1 MFVPFNH
8 EHFPGPRESVFCQV
22 TMAESATAHT
32 SVGQGQ
38 QHDNG
43 TICAVDLHD
52 EPSSVETAKKPGY
65 LRTIYL
71 TVHHVLTYNPLIN
84 ILYVF
89 VAAGI
94 IVAQFPSVPG
104 GMVFGLNCV
113 AVIPLAALLAHA
125 TESFTGEMGDAL
137 GALINVTVGNAVEL
151 IIFIALTKNEIR
163 IVQAS
168 LLGSLLANLL
178 LILGLAFFLGGM
190 RYREQLYNNTVTQM
204 SACLLS
210 LSVVSLVLPTAFHV
224 SFEDYHRAGEQSLKI
239 SRGTSTVLLVVYV
252 IFLVFQ
258 LKTHAYLYESMP
270 KHIVDAEAAP
280 GPVAGWLDND
290 DDENVPHEDS
300 GIDSDD
306 TRVNMRHR
314 MRRATSKSKRRNM
327 SPTLGPGLGSRTSS
341 QTIVDDDDAL
351 PRTREGEGEGGK
363 DATELKIEEKRSKSP
378 RDRRR
383 RRRCRNAE
391 GEDTV
396 EIGGDARQGHQR
408 TASGPSQLELRL
420 PSSEIAPW
428 TPKSPF
434 VRFKSFAPVL
444 FHETDP
450 SDTRRHS
457 QMAQNADVPGRSD
470 NRCPSRLSVA
480 TVTDGVAKTMAD
492 DEKGPEEFEMSRI
505 GALVVL
511 LLAATLVATC
521 AEFLISSIE
530 AVTAS
535 SPLSDTF
542 IGLIVLPIVG
552 NATEHIT
559 AIRGAMRNKMDLAI
573 GVAIGSSIQLALLI
587 TPLVVLLGW
596 LLDKPMGLYFTLFE
610 TVCLFVSAFIVNF
623 LVLDGKSNFME
634 GVLLCAVYLVIGI
647 VAFFYPE
654 GNEGN
659 EGSHWGVGEGDV
671 SF

>member
-1 MFVPFNH
+1 MGTVNPH
-8 EHFPGPRESVFCQV
+8 DGPG
-22 TMAESATAHT
+22 
-32 SVGQGQ
+32 
-38 QHDNG
+38 
-43 TICAVDLHD
+43 
-52 EPSSVETAKKPGY
+52 SVETAERPGC

-89 VAAGI
+89 VPAGI

-104 GMVFGLNCV
+104 GVVFGLNCV

-125 TESFTGEMGDAL
+125 TESFAGEMGDAL
-137 GALINVTVGNAVEL
+137 GALINVTLGNAVEL
-151 IIFIALTKNEIR
+151 IIFKNEIR

-210 LSVVSLVLPTAFHV
+210 LSVVSLVLPTAFHA
-224 SFEDYHRAGEQSLKI
+224 SFEDYHRADEQSLKI
-239 SRGTSTVLLVVYV
+239 SRGTSTVLLVVYI

-258 LKTHAYLYESMP
+258 LKSHAYLYESMP
-270 KHIVDAEAAP
+270 RHIVDAEAAP
-280 GPVAGWLDND
+280 GPVAGWLVNDDEDDDD
-290 DDENVPHEDS
+290 DDEDS
-300 GIDSDD
+300 GLDSDD

-314 MRRATSKSKRRNM
+314 MRRAFSKSKRRNT
-327 SPTLGPGLGSRTSS
+327 SPTLGPALGSRRSS
-341 QTIVDDDDAL
+341 QTIVDVDDAL
-351 PRTREGEGEGGK
+351 PRTRDGEVDGGNE
-363 DATELKIEEKRSKSP
+363 ATELKIEKKRSKSL
-378 RDRRR
+378 RGRRR
-383 RRRCRNAE
+383 RWRRRNAE

-396 EIGGDARQGHQR
+396 QRGGDARQGHQR
-408 TASGPSQLELRL
+408 TASGPPQLELRL
-420 PSSEIAPW
+420 PSSEIASW

-434 VRFKSFAPVL
+434 VRFKNFAPVL
-444 FHETDP
+444 FDEAGP

-470 NRCPSRLSVA
+470 NNHCPSRLSVD
-480 TVTDGVAKTMAD
+480 TLTGGVGVAEPMAD
-492 DEKGPEEFEMSRI
+492 DEKRPEGFEMSRI
-505 GALVVL
+505 GALIVL
-511 LLAATLVATC
+511 LIAAALVATC

-552 NATEHIT
+552 NAAEHIT
-559 AIRGAMRNKMDLAI
+559 AISVAMRNKMDLAI
-573 GVAIGSSIQLALLI
+573 GVAIGSSIQIALLI

-596 LLDKPMGLYFTLFE
+596 ILDKPMGLYFTLFE

-654 GNEGN
+654 GSEV
-659 EGSHWGVGEGDV
+659 SHWGFGEDTD